1 MPGLL
6 HKRNPVHKLQKMMS
20 NNKLKQ
26 DDQLSEEEGQ
36 RCATLYNLGDCTA
49 SKTQQPPAVEREGAD
64 RRTSPAGSLASEHSS
79 FGHVDPDGLLSQG
92 PPPQLAGEVLFKG
105 PSASKYMPYFCMLE
119 DGELSY
125 RKVGKRTDN
134 LVLAVSDLEAISV
147 VAPLTIV
154 VALRGGSG
162 RNSIGFRLQN
172 ADELFMWSSNL
183 QHHIA
188 HAHAYE
194 GHGSSDTIANGIV
207 NGSANSSSSSFSHG
221 TGGTGSSGGTGGD
234 GDVGDEDLRRDGVNA
249 QARQDEA
256 SSCTGEA
263 LLGSDSRFA
272 DTPPSSLLPKKRLS
286 AEGKEPVVSCS
297 GQETASSRVGF
308 EGEPARDTAVGVS
321 RSSPVGFGEERHDH
335 EIAQRRATHDLQLR
349 WLLDEEIRCELGVRS
364 TDSQARIIERLPRH
378 RY

>member
-1 MPGLL
+1 MNLVRSGAAGL
-6 HKRNPVHKLQKMMS
+6 
-20 NNKLKQ
+20 
-26 DDQLSEEEGQ
+26 EGEAGSGGSDN
-36 RCATLYNLGDCTA
+36 CAA
-49 SKTQQPPAVEREGAD
+49 
-64 RRTSPAGSLASEHSS
+64 AGSL
-79 FGHVDPDGLLSQG
+79 DG
-92 PPPQLAGEVLFKG
+92 AGEG
-105 PSASKYMPYFCMLE
+105 GMC
-119 DGELSY
+119 G
-125 RKVGKRTDN
+125 GTG
-134 LVLAVSDLEAISV
+134 
-147 VAPLTIV
+147 
-154 VALRGGSG
+154 GGS
-162 RNSIGFRLQN
+162 R
-172 ADELFMWSSNL
+172 
-183 QHHIA
+183 
-188 HAHAYE
+188 
-194 GHGSSDTIANGIV
+194 
-207 NGSANSSSSSFSHG
+207 
-221 TGGTGSSGGTGGD
+221 GTGSSGGTGGD

-378 RY
+378 RH